1 MERFALLS
9 EFLYFIRYRKAW
21 QNHRLRKSE
30 ANLRMLGKM
39 QAAPHSELGHLRQA
53 LPYE

>member
-21 QNHRLRKSE
+21 WLLPVIVTLLLIGVLIVIAESSS
-30 ANLRMLGKM
+30 L
-39 QAAPHSELGHLRQA
+39 APFIYPLF
-53 LPYE
+53 